1 MMFGDLLLYFNNE
14 LAAISDEG
22 QSITYF
28 DLHTHSEK
36 IYYHIKHRCLI
47 FCLCKNEI
55 GSLAG
60 YVSFLSKKIVPLL
73 LDASLEKES
82 LQKLIVLYKPA
93 FIWLPADRLEDF
105 PTNEKVYECYGY
117 ALIRCMP
124 ATSFTLHEELALLF
138 TTSGST
144 GSPKLVRISYEN
156 LISNATAIAQYLSIT
171 KDERPVTV
179 LPMHYSYG
187 LSVINSHLIK
197 GATILLTGRSLMEK
211 QFWVFVK
218 NECATS
224 LPGVPYT
231 YEILKK
237 LRFTS
242 MDLPSVNTLTQ
253 AGGKLSDAL
262 CEEFADY
269 CSNTGKNFFMM
280 YGQTEATARMSY
292 LPPEFSLTK
301 IGSIG
306 KPIPGGRFEL
316 VDEKNAVI
324 EQSNVTGELVYYGKN
339 VSMGYAYS
347 SDDLKNGDENKGVLY
362 THDLAVRDADGFYFI
377 KGRKNRFIK
386 LFGNRIGLDETEEL
400 VKNIV
405 DECACVGE
413 DDNMLIYITDPT
425 KEAEV
430 CTYLSTKTGINR
442 KAFSVRYIN
451 AIPKNT
457 SGKTLYSNL
466 AIS

>member
-1 MMFGDLLLYFNNE
+1 MFGEILVGYHNE
-14 LAAISDEG
+14 SAAKSDNG
-22 QSITYF
+22 QSITYRE
-28 DLHTHSEK
+28 LYHHSTK
-36 IYYHIKHRCLI
+36 VYKLINRRCLV
-47 FCLCKNEI
+47 FCLCKNEL

-60 YVSFLSKKIVPLL
+60 YVSFLSNKVVPLL
-73 LDASLEKES
+73 LDASLEKE
-82 LQKLIVLYKPA
+82 LLHKLIGLYKPA
-93 FIWLPADRLEDF
+93 FLWLPVSRLEDF

-117 ALIRCMP
+117 ALIRCM
-124 ATSFTLHEELALLF
+124 TEVNFTLHEDLALLF

-156 LISNATAIAQYLSIT
+156 LSSNATAIAQYLSIT

-197 GATILLTGRSLMEK
+197 GATILLTSRSLIEK
-211 QFWVFVK
+211 EFWAFIK
-218 NECATS
+218 SEAATS
-224 LPGVPYT
+224 LSGVPYT

-242 MDLPSVNTLTQ
+242 MDIPSINTLTQ

-262 CEEFADY
+262 CEEFAEY
-269 CSNTGKNFFMM
+269 SSKTSKKFFVM

-292 LPPEFSLTK
+292 LPSQFSLIKT
-301 IGSIG
+301 GSIG

-316 VDEKNAVI
+316 VDEKNELI
-324 EQSNVTGELVYYGKN
+324 EESNAIGELVYYGKN

-347 SDDLKNGDENKGVLY
+347 SDDLQKADENKGVLY
-362 THDLAVRDADGFYFI
+362 THDLAVRDEDGFYFI

-386 LFGNRIGLDETEEL
+386 LFGNRIGLDETEQL
-400 VKNIV
+400 LKNIV

-413 DDNMLIYITDPT
+413 DDRMLIYITDPA

-430 CTYLSTKTGINR
+430 CEYLSTKTGINR
-442 KAFSVRYIN
+442 KAFSARYITS
-451 AIPKNT
+451 IPKNT
-457 SGKTLYSNL
+457 SGKTLYSQL
-466 AIS
+466 VIS